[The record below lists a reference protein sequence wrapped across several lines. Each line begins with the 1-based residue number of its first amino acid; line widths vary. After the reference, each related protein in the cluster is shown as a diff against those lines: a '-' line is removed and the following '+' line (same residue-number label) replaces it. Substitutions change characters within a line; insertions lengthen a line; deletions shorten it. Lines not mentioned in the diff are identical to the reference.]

1 MTFKN
6 LFSGENGK
14 KILIFGA
21 AAVMLLL
28 LLSTV
33 SCGSKTASHEKTD
46 IKEIA
51 EDTAKIEQTLEQ
63 RLERLLEKI
72 DGVGTV
78 SVMVTLDR
86 TSQQL
91 YEKDEKTETKL
102 QNNSGGT
109 EDTARETEVVL
120 AGSAKEPLLTGV
132 VQPKVR
138 GAAVV
143 CSGADDPIIR
153 EKVTYTV
160 AKALNIGISKVYV
173 TY

>member
-1 MTFKN
+1 MTLKN

-14 KILIFGA
+14 KILMLGA
-21 AAVMLLL
+21 AAVMILM

-33 SCGSKTASHEKTD
+33 SCESKTVNQENTAA
-46 IKEIA
+46 A
-51 EDTAKIEQTLEQ
+51 EDASKIEVTLEE
-63 RLERLLEKI
+63 RLVKLLEKI

-86 TSQQL
+86 SSEKL
-91 YEKDEKTETKL
+91 YEKDEKTETNTK
-102 QNNSGGT
+102 SDSGGGT
-109 EDTARETEVVL
+109 ENTARETAAVL
-120 AGSAKEPLLTGV
+120 AGSAKQPLQVGT
-132 VQPKVR
+132 VQPIVR

-143 CSGADDPIIR
+143 CSGASDPVIR
-153 EKVTYTV
+153 EKVTYAV